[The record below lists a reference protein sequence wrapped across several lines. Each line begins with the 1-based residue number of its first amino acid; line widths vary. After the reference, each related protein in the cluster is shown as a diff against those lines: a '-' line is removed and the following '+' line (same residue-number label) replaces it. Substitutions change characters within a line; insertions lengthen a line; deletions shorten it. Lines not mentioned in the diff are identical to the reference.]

1 MTVASITTDIN
12 IGPYK
17 IPSNAQN
24 MIMNNYANR
33 FNLSI
38 EVVIPEPIMS
48 NELATTQWLNK
59 EFKFSN
65 IILCSIYQLP
75 EDKIKI
81 NKLLK
86 NMQGVK
92 FHFAIEGMSGKGS
105 KFIRKCISEVKIFNS
120 TKIIN
125 SENEDW
131 LKLYKKFKN
140 KYNK

>member
-86 NMQGVK
+86 ICRV
-92 FHFAIEGMSGKGS
+92 
-105 KFIRKCISEVKIFNS
+105 
-120 TKIIN
+120 
-125 SENEDW
+125 
-131 LKLYKKFKN
+131 
-140 KYNK
+140 

>member
-1 MTVASITTDIN
+1 M
-12 IGPYK
+12 P
-17 IPSNAQN
+17 PSFALWVKDLIISSVDGCSGVNNA
-24 MIMNNYANR
+24 
-33 FNLSI
+33 
-38 EVVIPEPIMS
+38 
-48 NELATTQWLNK
+48 W
-59 EFKFSN
+59 
-65 IILCSIYQLP
+65 
-75 EDKIKI
+75 DKIKI